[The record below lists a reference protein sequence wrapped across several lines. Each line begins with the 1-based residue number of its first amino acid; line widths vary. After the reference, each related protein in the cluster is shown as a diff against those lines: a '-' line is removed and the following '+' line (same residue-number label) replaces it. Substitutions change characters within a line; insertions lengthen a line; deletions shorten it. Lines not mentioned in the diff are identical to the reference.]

1 MARDSEAD
9 TEGDGKTDK
18 QGGDKSGI
26 SIPTTDGETGSVE
39 GSTSHPEICRDTL
52 RIYLNILL
60 AHEVSVDRYTSYLL

>member
-18 QGGDKSGI
+18 QEGDKSGT
-26 SIPTTDGETGSVE
+26 SVPTTDHETGSVE
-39 GSTSHPEICRDTL
+39 GSTSYPEICRDTL
-52 RIYLNILL
+52 RMYLNMLL